1 MDDDEFLTILAS
13 LEKLSEHP
21 IAHAI
26 IENAEEKKL
35 TLRDVADFEI
45 IQGK

>member
-1 MDDDEFLTILAS
+1 MEEGDFLTLLAS

-26 IENAEEKKL
+26 IENAKEKNLILKEV
-35 TLRDVADFEI
+35 TDFEI